1 MPDTDPSTTTGYEYL
16 LVDDDDGVRTVTL
29 NRPDRL
35 NSWNAA
41 MRAEMRDVIEDTAT
55 ATDIRALILTGAGR
69 GFSAGEDVS
78 EMGDL
83 TEMGTRGFRAVARG
97 IHSVFDLI
105 EALEVPVIAA
115 VNGVAAGGGFELA
128 LSCDFR
134 VIAENARF
142 VMPEA
147 KVGLIP
153 GSGGCSRLVHYVGLG
168 RAKELVMLSRSISPA
183 EAKELGLATEVVA
196 EGEAV
201 AGAKALAAEMSA
213 FAPLA
218 LGMAKFVLNTC
229 TDVDH
234 ETGRRLERLGQ
245 SVLKTTADHAEGANA
260 FLERRTP
267 DWQAR

>member
-1 MPDTDPSTTTGYEYL
+1 MTSTHEHL
-16 LVDDDDGVRTVTL
+16 LVDDNDSGVRTITL
-29 NRPDRL
+29 NRPDKF

-41 MRAEMRDVIEDTAT
+41 MRAEMRSVIEDTAV
-55 ATDIRALILTGAGR
+55 ATGIRCVIITGAGR
-69 GFSAGEDVS
+69 AFSAGEDVS
-78 EMGDL
+78 EMADL

-134 VIAENARF
+134 VVAENARF

-168 RAKELVMLSRSISPA
+168 RAKELVMLSRNVSA
-183 EAKELGLATEVVA
+183 ADAVALGLATETA
-196 EGEAV
+196 PEGESV
-201 AGAKALAAEMSA
+201 AAAMALADELAK

-218 LGMAKFVLNTC
+218 LGMAKTVLNTC

-245 SVLKTTADHAEGANA
+245 SILKTTSDHAEGAKA
-260 FLERRTP
+260 FVEKRAP
-267 DWQAR
+267 EWQGR

>member
-1 MPDTDPSTTTGYEYL
+1 MSYEHL
-16 LVDDDDGVRTVTL
+16 LVEDRDGGVRIITL
-29 NRPDRL
+29 NRPEKF
-35 NSWNAA
+35 NSWNAK
-41 MRAEMRDVIEDTAT
+41 MRGELRDAVEAVAADAAVRVVIFTGSG
-55 ATDIRALILTGAGR
+55 RA
-69 GFSAGEDVS
+69 FSAGEDVS

-83 TEMGTRGFRAVARG
+83 TQMGTRGFRAVARG

-105 EALEVPVIAA
+105 ESIEVPVIAA

-134 VIAENARF
+134 VIASDARF

-153 GSGGCSRLVHYVGLG
+153 GSGGCSRLVSYVGLG
-168 RAKELVMLSRSISPA
+168 RAKELVMLARPLGA
-183 EAKELGLATEVVA
+183 EEAKALGLVTTVSEP
-196 EGEAV
+196 G
-201 AGAKALAAEMSA
+201 GALAAALALAAEMAA

-218 LGMAKFVLNTC
+218 LGMAKLVLNTC

-245 SVLKTTADHAEGANA
+245 SVLKTTSDHAEGAAA
-260 FLERRTP
+260 FLARRAP
-267 DWQAR
+267 DWQGR